1 MEPSSHDA
9 GNRQAALA
17 KAMEESPW
25 PLGIIYKNETKKTF
39 EDNLAPY
46 LEGNQTPLYKRS
58 RKADIVRR
66 LLEEKI

>member
-1 MEPSSHDA
+1 
-9 GNRQAALA
+9 
-17 KAMEESPW
+17 MEESPW